1 MVFLRRISRI
11 FTLYT
16 TYFLTVFATQKSS
29 ENQYVYTFLGFLL
42 GPLQRVL
49 VQQTPTPPL
58 DAVVPGFTMR

>member
-1 MVFLRRISRI
+1 M
-11 FTLYT
+11 LYT